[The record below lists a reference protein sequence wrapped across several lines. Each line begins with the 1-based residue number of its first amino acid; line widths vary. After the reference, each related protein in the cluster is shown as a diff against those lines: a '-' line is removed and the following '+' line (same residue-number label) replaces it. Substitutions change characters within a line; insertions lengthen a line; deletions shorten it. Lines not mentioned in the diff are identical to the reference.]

1 MVSEPVLTPPIG
13 MHASE
18 PRSMDA
24 LSCVALGAIVGGAS
38 SLNESSVSLRDTE
51 DCETRVNYRKRG
63 VSRVT
68 HHSVLL
74 MHERDSQLM
83 VFAADASEAK
93 EGTLF
98 CSGGVGE
105 DVPQW
110 W

>member
-1 MVSEPVLTPPIG
+1 M
-13 MHASE
+13 
-18 PRSMDA
+18 
-24 LSCVALGAIVGGAS
+24 
-38 SLNESSVSLRDTE
+38 
-51 DCETRVNYRKRG
+51 
-63 VSRVT
+63 T

>member
-1 MVSEPVLTPPIG
+1 M
-13 MHASE
+13 
-18 PRSMDA
+18 
-24 LSCVALGAIVGGAS
+24 
-38 SLNESSVSLRDTE
+38 SLRGTE
-51 DCETRVNYRKRG
+51 DCETQVNYKKKG